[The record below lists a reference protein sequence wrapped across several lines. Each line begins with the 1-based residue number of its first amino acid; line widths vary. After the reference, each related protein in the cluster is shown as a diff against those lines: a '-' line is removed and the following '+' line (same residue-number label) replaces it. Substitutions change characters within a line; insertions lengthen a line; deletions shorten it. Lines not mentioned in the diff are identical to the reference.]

1 MTLHSGIYIGH
12 VRHRRREPA
21 HAFRFPMFMV
31 YLDLAEIDQVLSMTR
46 LWGRSRWC
54 PARFRREDYLRRGDL
69 NLDQSVRQCVY
80 EQVGRRPDGPIR
92 MLTHLR
98 YFGYVFN
105 PVTFYYCF
113 DTAERLT
120 AIVAEITN
128 TPWRERHAYVLECD
142 AAEHPGGTLGRGRR
156 GGDSGVL
163 RWRFD
168 KRFHVS
174 PFMPMQLNYDWAFK
188 PPDQSVF
195 VHMNLNRP
203 GSTKSFDATLTLS
216 RQEITPARLR
226 GLLIRFPVL
235 TLRIIARIHFE
246 ALRLWIKGARVHP
259 HPRRAAKPGPTA
271 HESRT

>member
-31 YLDLAEIDQVLSMTR
+31 YLDLAEVDAVFSMTR

-54 PARFRREDYLRRGDL
+54 PARFRRDDYLRRGDL
-69 NLDQSVRQCVY
+69 NLDESVRQCVH
-80 EQVGRRPDGPIR
+80 EQLGRRPDGPIR

-98 YFGYVFN
+98 YFGYIFN

-113 DTAERLT
+113 DSAERLT

-128 TPWRERHAYVLECD
+128 TPWGERHAYVLECD
-142 AAEHPGGTLGRGRR
+142 AAEQPGGAAA
-156 GGDSGVL
+156 GVF

-174 PFMPMQLNYDWAFK
+174 PFMPMQIDYDWAFK

-203 GSTKSFDATLTLS
+203 GATKSFDATLTLT

-226 GLLIRFPVL
+226 GLLLRYPLL
-235 TLRIIARIHFE
+235 TLRVIARIHLE
-246 ALRLWIKGARVHP
+246 ALKLWIKGARVHP
-259 HPRRAAKPGPTA
+259 HPRRSPDPGSHA